1 MNFSDEVFQ
10 ESLLAKDASLTW
22 ERIVKVREEDEQV
35 RVFVGINEKDFALE
49 AVSVFVFERDEL
61 VIINMD
67 GDLNQML
74 EYAFE
79 PARGQR
85 GLAGYDE
92 GCCVRICTDTLL
104 KPGVLLR

>member
-1 MNFSDEVFQ
+1 RGGEVNFSDEVFQ

-61 VIINMD
+61 
-67 GDLNQML
+67 
-74 EYAFE
+74 
-79 PARGQR
+79 
-85 GLAGYDE
+85 
-92 GCCVRICTDTLL
+92 
-104 KPGVLLR
+104 